1 MVVALVW
8 VIRFRPDWLR
18 RLRARLARAL
28 GRRPRPVAAP
38 DEPPPGEPSAEDA
51 EKQLDREE
59 LTRLASQ
66 AWEARESWARDE
78 DALLVDPSA
87 AEALELLRSADL
99 RDDRAGALL
108 DWARTRAPVGADYVL
123 IALVLE
129 LLGERTVDA
138 SLRRPIVALAGLGP
152 REALLPYHLRV
163 IRSLARL
170 GTPLLDDLVLV
181 LHPSWGEDDVLRAEL
196 AGLLTGLLD
205 AGDEIHPQRLPDWEG
220 EEPPPVVAILERAAG
235 AAPDERHAAQL
246 RQVASRLAL
255 VGEALAFVTF
265 VETGGLLARA
275 HLVETAARRDIAD
288 AIVEALEQ
296 DPPVSVVIHGEAGS
310 GRTSLLRLALDRL
323 GRRGWVVI
331 EATPEQVA
339 AGQIYVNQLDGRLQ
353 RLASSTAGRRVVWL
367 IPNLESGLTS
377 ARASGDPRSFADRLA
392 PHLAAGRLAVLGEL
406 SEDGFQALSREA
418 PALARVV
425 RAVAAPVL
433 DEDELLRVGH
443 AAVEREAER
452 RAVATVAGDDV
463 VRQALELARAL
474 LPHMA
479 LPGSLARLLAAA
491 VSHTAETDGAAAVQR
506 ADLFAGLTAITG
518 MPSRILDDTQRLDL
532 GALHARLARRVLGQP
547 EAIDALVERIA
558 LVKAGLCDPGRPYGV
573 FLFVGPTGTGKTEL
587 ARALADELFGSPDRM
602 VRIDMSELKSPESV
616 ERIIGTGDT
625 RGGESLASRIRAQPF
640 SVVLLDEFEKAA
652 PQLWDLFLQVFD
664 AGRLSDRSGQTVD
677 FRQTIVIVTSNLG
690 SAIETRQALGFS
702 EGGTSSFSSERV
714 ERAVRDV
721 LRPELINRFDRVIV
735 FRPLAR
741 TVMRGIVHKEVQAAL
756 QRRGLA
762 DRDWA
767 IEIDESAV
775 DFLLESGF
783 TRDLGARPLR
793 RAVERHLLAPLAR
806 VIAMQEAP
814 RGEQFLFVSSET
826 DRLDVRF
833 VAADEPDEPSDES
846 RAPATSALSARD
858 VAREGRGRRADLRV
872 LRDTLSTLREL
883 VNEPHWQ
890 ERKSAAL
897 GATSSPGFW
906 DREDRFAVLGVAETM
921 DRIEAQLR
929 SCASL
934 LDRFF
939 ALAPGEDVGI
949 NPEPV
954 ARLARELVQLDRA
967 MQALEAGRA
976 QDALVRV
983 EPGEDGAAF
992 AAELVAMYQAWARR
1006 RGAKATPL
1014 EAPMSV
1020 RARVLYVE
1028 GLGAFDALSGE
1039 GGLHVSESRHDG
1051 RTERLG
1057 VVRVTVTPWAEASAP
1072 SADGAQAGRPG
1083 AEVAVIR
1090 RYQSEPTPLVRD
1102 IRAGWRTGRI
1112 DRVLGGDF
1120 DLFAAS

>member
-1 MVVALVW
+1 MVA
-8 VIRFRPDWLR
+8 RSRSCSNGHARR
-18 RLRARLARAL
+18 RLA
-28 GRRPRPVAAP
+28 
-38 DEPPPGEPSAEDA
+38 
-51 EKQLDREE
+51 
-59 LTRLASQ
+59 
-66 AWEARESWARDE
+66 
-78 DALLVDPSA
+78 
-87 AEALELLRSADL
+87 
-99 RDDRAGALL
+99 
-108 DWARTRAPVGADYVL
+108 GADYVV

-129 LLGERTVDA
+129 LLGERDTDT
-138 SLRRPIVALAGLGP
+138 SLRRPLIALAGFGP
-152 REALLPYHLRV
+152 REPLRPYHLRV
-163 IRSLARL
+163 IRSLERL
-170 GTPLLDDLVLV
+170 GAPLLDDLVLM
-181 LHPSWGEDDVLRAEL
+181 LYPAWGEDDVLCAEL
-196 AGLLTGLLD
+196 ARLVVGLLD
-205 AGDEIHPQRLPDWEG
+205 EGDEIHPERLPPWRGDG
-220 EEPPPVVAILERAAG
+220 PPPAVAVLDRVAA
-235 AAPDERHAAQL
+235 AVTDDDQTAML

-255 VGEALAFVTF
+255 VGEELGFVTI
-265 VETGGLLARA
+265 VEPGALLARA
-275 HLVETAARRDIAD
+275 HLVETTARRDIAD
-288 AIVEALEQ
+288 AIVDALEQ
-296 DPPVSVVIHGEAGS
+296 QPPVSVVVHGQAGS
-310 GRTSLLRLALDRL
+310 GRSSLLRLAIDRL
-323 GRRGWVVI
+323 GRHGWVVI
-331 EATPEQVA
+331 EATPEQVG
-339 AGQIYVNQLDGRLQ
+339 AGQIYVNQLDGRLAAP
-353 RLASSTAGRRVVWL
+353 RELGGRPTDCVADSRISRAASRRRDPRATRAASPTDWRRTSRRGAWRCSASCRRTGSGR
-367 IPNLESGLTS
+367 S
-377 ARASGDPRSFADRLA
+377 RASRL
-392 PHLAAGRLAVLGEL
+392 R
-406 SEDGFQALSREA
+406 SRESSA
-418 PALARVV
+418 W
-425 RAVAAPVL
+425 
-433 DEDELLRVGH
+433 LRRPGSTMTTCCASGH
-443 AAVEREAER
+443 AAVAREAER
-452 RAVATVAGDDV
+452 RGVAIVASDDV
-463 VRQALELARAL
+463 VRHALELARAL
-474 LPHMA
+474 LPHMS

-491 VSHTAETDGAAAVQR
+491 VTHTAETDGAAVVQR
-506 ADLFAGLTAITG
+506 EDLFAGLTAITG

-532 GALHARLARRVLGQP
+532 GALHERLARRVLGQP

-587 ARALADELFGSPDRM
+587 ARALADELFGSPERM
-602 VRIDMSELKSPESV
+602 VRIDMSELKSPDSV

-735 FRPLAR
+735 FRPLPR

-756 QRRGLA
+756 RRRGLA

-983 EPGEDGAAF
+983 EPGENGEAF

-1014 EAPMSV
+1014 EAPMS
-1020 RARVLYVE
+1020 AMASMLYVE
-1028 GLGAFDALSGE
+1028 CLGAFDALAGE
-1039 GGLHVSESRHDG
+1039 DGLHVSETRHDG

-1057 VVRVTVTPWAEASAP
+1057 VARVTVTPWAEASAP
-1072 SADGAQAGRPG
+1072 SPDVSQASRPG
-1083 AEVAVIR
+1083 AEVAVVR

-1102 IRAGWRTGRI
+1102 LRAGWRTGRI

>member
-1 MVVALVW
+1 M
-8 VIRFRPDWLR
+8 
-18 RLRARLARAL
+18 
-28 GRRPRPVAAP
+28 PVP
-38 DEPPPGEPSAEDA
+38 DEPPPTDPSADGA
-51 EKQLDREE
+51 EKQLDRDR
-59 LTRLASQ
+59 LTDLASE
-66 AWEARESWARDE
+66 AWKRHESWARDE
-78 DALLVDPSA
+78 DALLADSSA
-87 AEALELLRSADL
+87 AEALALLRSASL
-99 RDDRAGALL
+99 PGGEVEALL
-108 DWARTRAPVGADYVL
+108 DWARTEAPAGADYVV

-129 LLGERTVDA
+129 VLGERDVDSA
-138 SLRRPIVALAGLGP
+138 LRRPLIALVGFGP
-152 REALLPYHLRV
+152 REPLRPYHLRV
-163 IRSLARL
+163 IRSVARF
-170 GTPLLDDLVLV
+170 GAPLLDDLVL
-181 LHPSWGEDDVLRAEL
+181 LLYPAWGEDDVLCAEL
-196 AGLLTGLLD
+196 ARLVVRLLD
-205 AGDEIHPQRLPDWEG
+205 EGDMIHPQRLPPWRGDV
-220 EEPPPVVAILERAAG
+220 PPPAVAVLDRVAA
-235 AAPDERHAAQL
+235 AAADGDQAAML
-246 RQVASRLAL
+246 GQVASRLAL
-255 VGEALAFVTF
+255 VGEELGFFTV
-265 VETGGLLARA
+265 VEAGPLLARA
-275 HLVETAARRDIAD
+275 HLVETTARRDIAD

-296 DPPVSVVIHGEAGS
+296 QPPVSVVIHGQAGS
-310 GRTSLLRLALDRL
+310 GRSSLLRLAIDRL

-331 EATPEQVA
+331 EATPEQVG

-353 RLASSTAGRRVVWL
+353 RLASSAAGRRIAWL

-377 ARASGDPRSFADRLA
+377 SRSSGDPRSFADRLA

-406 SEDGFQALSREA
+406 SEDGFRVLSRESS
-418 PALARVV
+418 ALARIV
-425 RAVAAPVL
+425 RVVAAPGL
-433 DEDELLRVGH
+433 DEDDLLRVGH
-443 AAVEREAER
+443 AAVAREAER
-452 RAVATVAGDDV
+452 RGVAIVASDDV

-474 LPHMA
+474 LPHMS

-491 VSHTAETDGAAAVQR
+491 VSRAAESDGVSVVQR
-506 ADLFAGLTAITG
+506 EDLFAGLTALTG

-532 GALHARLARRVLGQP
+532 AELHERLATRVLGQP

-587 ARALADELFGSPDRM
+587 ARALADELFGSPERM
-602 VRIDMSELKSPESV
+602 VRIDMSELKDPDSV

-625 RGGESLASRIRAQPF
+625 RGGESLASRIRSQPF

-756 QRRGLA
+756 GRRGLA

-775 DFLLESGF
+775 DFLLDSGF

-833 VAADEPDEPSDES
+833 VAADEPDEPAGELL
-846 RAPATSALSARD
+846 PPVPNALSARD
-858 VAREGRGRRADLRV
+858 VAREGRGRRADLRI

-883 VNEPHWQ
+883 VAEPHWQ

-897 GATSSPGFW
+897 AATSSPGFW
-906 DREDRFAVLGVAETM
+906 DRDDRFAVLGVAETM

-929 SCASL
+929 SSASL

-967 MQALEAGRA
+967 MQALEADRA

-983 EPGEDGAAF
+983 EPRDDGAEF
-992 AAELVAMYQAWARR
+992 AAELLAMYQGWARR
-1006 RGAKATPL
+1006 RGAKATLIDGPAQAKADL
-1014 EAPMSV
+1014 
-1020 RARVLYVE
+1020 LYIE
-1028 GLGAFDALSGE
+1028 CLGAFDALVPE
-1039 GGLHVSESRHDG
+1039 EGLHVSERRRDG
-1051 RTERLG
+1051 RSERLG
-1057 VVRVTVTPWAEASAP
+1057 VARVSVTPWTGASAP
-1072 SADGAQAGRPG
+1072 SPDVSQPGPG
-1083 AEVAVIR
+1083 ADVAVVR
-1090 RYQSEPTPLVRD
+1090 RYQRDPTPLVRD
-1102 IRAGWRTGRI
+1102 LREGWRTGRI
-1112 DRVLGGDF
+1112 DRVLAGDF
-1120 DLFAAS
+1120 DLFSRQ